1 MIFISNKNS
10 VLNKEADKK
19 GRSVRFHRMLMQAI
33 TQIRIQSAKSL
44 SQQKYSKRYV
54 ITFKNFQMINEAL
67 EKENFAEEIK
77 YAIDVLPISQ
87 SRLAD
92 LTGVCRTTINRII
105 SGKEVCSFERG
116 VVIITVL
123 SELLCQ
129 KGLPLPFPVPI
140 PPKYDALYAR
150 EEPSEEDAKL

>member
-33 TQIRIQSAKSL
+33 TQIRTQSAKSL

-54 ITFKNFQMINEAL
+54 IPFKNFQVINEAL

-87 SRLAD
+87 
-92 LTGVCRTTINRII
+92 
-105 SGKEVCSFERG
+105 
-116 VVIITVL
+116 ITW
-123 SELLCQ
+123 
-129 KGLPLPFPVPI
+129 
-140 PPKYDALYAR
+140 
-150 EEPSEEDAKL
+150 KLRNF